1 LGQQRG
7 RLTPLPER
15 QKIVKLIN
23 SAISRGA
30 RKAIACKTLGI
41 SVRTVQ
47 RWYHEKSN
55 QLFKDARP
63 TAIRPVPANKLSVQE
78 RALIVETCNSS
89 EFASYPPGYIVPTL
103 ADDSR
108 YIGSES
114 TFYRVLKEAG
124 QIVERSS
131 SKLRL
136 KNSKPNELIA
146 TKPNEV
152 WTWDISYLATLTRG
166 QHYYLYMIVDIFS
179 RKIVGA
185 EVYEQELGELAATVL
200 QRAVWSEKCV
210 NRGTTLH
217 SDNGTPMRSFTM
229 QAKMRD
235 LGVASSYS
243 RPRVSNDNPY
253 SESLFRTTKY
263 HHSWPK
269 DGFKNIAEAREWV
282 SNFTY
287 WYNNVH
293 KHSGIKYV
301 TPEQR
306 HNGLDSELL
315 LIRRRTYLKAQQ
327 ANPSRW
333 RNKIR
338 NWDYIDEVS
347 LNPESKCVA

>member
-1 LGQQRG
+1 
-7 RLTPLPER
+7 
-15 QKIVKLIN
+15 V
-23 SAISRGA
+23 S
-30 RKAIACKTLGI
+30 
-41 SVRTVQ
+41 
-47 RWYHEKSN
+47 
-55 QLFKDARP
+55 KDERP
-63 TAIRPVPANKLSVQE
+63 TAKRPAPSNKLSEEE
-78 RALIVETCNSS
+78 RSVILETCNST

-103 ADDSR
+103 ADDGL

-114 TFYRVLKEAG
+114 TFYRVLKENG
-124 QIVERSS
+124 QLALRAPT
-131 SKLRL
+131 KLRM
-136 KNSKPNELIA
+136 NNNKPKQKIA
-146 TKPNEV
+146 TRPNQL

-185 EVYEQELGELAATVL
+185 EVYAQELGELAADVL

-210 NRGTTLH
+210 NEGMTLH
-217 SDNGTPMRSFTM
+217 SDNGAPMRSFTM

-282 SNFTY
+282 NKFTH

-306 HNGLDSELL
+306 HCGLDGALL
-315 LIRRRTYLKAQQ
+315 KRRRQTYLAAQLK
-327 ANPSRW
+327 NPIRW
-333 RNKIR
+333 RNNIR

-347 LNPESKCVA
+347 LNPESKDVA